1 MKNREKQEEKGF
13 YYKNEAGF
21 ALLHRWEVLFKG

>member
-21 ALLHRWEVLFKG
+21 VLLYRWEILFKG